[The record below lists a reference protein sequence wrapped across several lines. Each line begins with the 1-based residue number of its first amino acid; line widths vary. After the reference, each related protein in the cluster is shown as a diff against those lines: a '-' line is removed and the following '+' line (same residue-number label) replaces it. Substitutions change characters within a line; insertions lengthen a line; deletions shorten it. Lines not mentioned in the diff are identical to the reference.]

1 MKELQLIDEILINY
15 RNLVNV
21 RKRKLFGDRIV
32 FWFFMDKGL
41 LYRYFSFLKV
51 SDNKLFK

>member
-21 RKRKLFGDRIV
+21 GKRKLFGDGIV

-51 SDNKLFK
+51 SDNKIFK